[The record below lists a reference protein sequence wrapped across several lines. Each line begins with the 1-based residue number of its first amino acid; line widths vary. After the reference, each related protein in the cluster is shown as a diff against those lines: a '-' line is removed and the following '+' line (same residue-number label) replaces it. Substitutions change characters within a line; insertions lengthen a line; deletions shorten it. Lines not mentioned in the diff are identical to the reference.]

1 MALASTSDWVRFA
14 EEEYN
19 QMAMEHAAE
28 EETGA
33 DDSIVE
39 LETAGDDAMDTLSP
53 QKGGRAIST
62 AAEDTPALR
71 RGVVARLDVR

>member
-1 MALASTSDWVRFA
+1 VRFA

-28 EETGA
+28 EEAGA

-39 LETAGDDAMDTLSP
+39 LEAAGDDPMDTLSP
-53 QKGGRAIST
+53 QKGGRTISA